1 MNDFLTRSF
10 SGFLYAFLIIFSL
23 MISEFFFTTIILIF
37 TLLALVEFQRII
49 KFTNLIPYIFLII
62 IFIYFLLDNN
72 NYYINTLI
80 LFSTLSINIYLT
92 YDLLNNKFPKTNK
105 FKKFFLPLLYIS
117 GSSYFIILSQRIFPE
132 FLYWITIYFFS
143 IIWVNNTFAYI
154 IGKNFGKNLLYKNI
168 SPKKT
173 WEGFFGGLIFSII
186 GSVVY
191 YKIQSNFNIFFFISS
206 AFLLS
211 VLATIGDLIQSKFK
225 RKANIKDSGSL
236 IPGHGGF
243 FDRMDSVIY
252 SAPFYYLLLIFFKNV
267 S

>member
-1 MNDFLTRSF
+1 MNNFLTRIF
-10 SGFLYAFLIIFSL
+10 SGFIYAFLIIFSL
-23 MISEFFFTTIILIF
+23 IISEFFFTTIILIF

-49 KFTNLIPYIFLII
+49 NFTNLIPYIFLII

-72 NYYINTLI
+72 NYYLNTPILI
-80 LFSTLSINIYLT
+80 STLSINSYLT
-92 YDLLNNKFPKTNK
+92 YDLFNKKFPKTNK
-105 FKKFFLPLLYIS
+105 FQKFFLPVLYIS
-117 GSSYFIILSQRIFPE
+117 GSSYFIILSQKVFPE

-173 WEGFFGGLIFSII
+173 WEGFWGGLIFSII
-186 GSVVY
+186 GSVIY
-191 YKIQSNFNIFFFISS
+191 FNIQSNFNILFFISS
-206 AFLLS
+206 AILLS
-211 VLATIGDLIQSKFK
+211 ILATIGDLIQSKFK

-252 SAPFYYLLLIFFKNV
+252 SAPFYYLFLIFFKNV

>member
-10 SGFLYAFLIIFSL
+10 SGFFYAFLIIFSL
-23 MISEFFFTTIILIF
+23 IISEFFFTTIILIF

-49 KFTNLIPYIFLII
+49 NFTSFIPYIFLII

-72 NYYINTLI
+72 HYVNTPILI
-80 LFSTLSINIYLT
+80 STLLANIYLT
-92 YDLLNNKFPKTNK
+92 YDLFNNKLAKTNK
-105 FKKFFLPLLYIS
+105 FQKLFFPILYIS

-143 IIWVNNTFAYI
+143 IIWINNTFAYI
-154 IGKNFGKNLLYKNI
+154 IGKNFGKNLLYENI

-173 WEGFFGGLIFSII
+173 WEGFWGGLIFSII
-186 GSVVY
+186 VSVIY
-191 YKIQSNFNIFFFISS
+191 YNIQSNFNILFFISS
-206 AFLLS
+206 AILLS
-211 VLATIGDLIQSKFK
+211 ILATIGDLIQSKFK

>member
-1 MNDFLTRSF
+1 MNDFLTRIF
-10 SGFLYAFLIIFSL
+10 SGFIYAFLIIFSL
-23 MISEFFFTTIILIF
+23 IISEFFFTTIILIF

-49 KFTNLIPYIFLII
+49 NFTNLIPYIFLII

-72 NYYINTLI
+72 NYYLNTPILI
-80 LFSTLSINIYLT
+80 STLSINSYLT
-92 YDLLNNKFPKTNK
+92 YDLFNKKFPKTNK
-105 FKKFFLPLLYIS
+105 FQKFFLPVLYIS
-117 GSSYFIILSQRIFPE
+117 GSSYFIILSQKVFPE

-143 IIWVNNTFAYI
+143 IIWVKYTFAYI

-173 WEGFFGGLIFSII
+173 WEGFWGGLIFSII
-186 GSVVY
+186 GSVIY
-191 YKIQSNFNIFFFISS
+191 FNIQSNFNILFFISS
-206 AFLLS
+206 AILLS
-211 VLATIGDLIQSKFK
+211 ILATIGDLIQSKFK